1 MTKRHVHA
9 ILTLLLMT
17 VFPLAGYS
25 EPAAADWRFDT
36 GLTLNRFEQQIKTE
50 VGGVR
55 GERLVEAFEFGFSG
69 IATHR
74 IWGPLSGGLYARYDI
89 GARKAGRFE
98 GIENGRTVTTGET
111 GGAYSELWFG
121 PLVRAQWAFVF
132 AELGYGL
139 LGIRSDDARDDL
151 PDEAGDTDNPLRTS
165 KTVAWLLNLGGDVPI
180 NETVSLALRL
190 EYRVRYYDRRD
201 KPLVDKL
208 VHGTQNFTPFIGIGW
223 TPP

>member
-1 MTKRHVHA
+1 MN
-9 ILTLLLMT
+9 
-17 VFPLAGYS
+17 
-25 EPAAADWRFDT
+25 AA
-36 GLTLNRFEQQIKTE
+36 
-50 VGGVR
+50 
-55 GERLVEAFEFGFSG
+55 EAFEFGFSG

-74 IWGPLSGGLYARYDI
+74 IWGPRVWPVCALRHRDQ
-89 GARKAGRFE
+89 KGRPFE
-98 GIENGRTVTTGET
+98 GVENGRTVTAET

-121 PLVRAQWAFVF
+121 PLVCAAAIFS
-132 AELGYGL
+132 ELAMDCWVSEATMPAMIY
-139 LGIRSDDARDDL
+139 
-151 PDEAGDTDNPLRTS
+151 DEAGDTDNPLRTS

-223 TPP
+223 TPQ